1 MKTAKQIR
9 ADKVNEAIASLAVDL
24 KPIVD
29 SIESSI
35 ATTQNH
41 YGNYL
46 QLLTTFC
53 KGSTDPMLQIVTSAL
68 LDCGANPDGMASA
81 YKIYKG

>member
-1 MKTAKQIR
+1 MNTNATKINA
-9 ADKVNEAIASLAVDL
+9 AIASLAIDL

-29 SIESSI
+29 AIENDQI
-35 ATTQNH
+35 KTTQNN
-41 YGNYL
+41 YGRYL

-53 KGSTDPMLQIVTSAL
+53 KGGSDPMLQIVTSAL
-68 LDCGANPDGMASA
+68 LDCGANPGGMASA